1 MVVLG
6 AESHDRG
13 LDGVVNADVE
23 TGVRSVAQDGGDES
37 GEQSAL
43 VDSQDVPAS
52 VEDGVIRHLVE
63 LHSRLHKGDR
73 KHNRRTDRT
82 RAETGAQGI
91 ERLVVD
97 VPDGQTILF
106 STACRSSHLGE
117 TDGEGSSRAQHQT

>member
-63 LHSRLHKGDR
+63 LHSRYESKREAYLVF
-73 KHNRRTDRT
+73 T
-82 RAETGAQGI
+82 RVIGSIIVEQI
-91 ERLVVD
+91 ER
-97 VPDGQTILF
+97 
-106 STACRSSHLGE
+106 
-117 TDGEGSSRAQHQT
+117 AQKPAPRE